1 MSPQKEVDMQFYS
14 PLRYPGGKGRLAVLL
29 KDVISENEIYDGTY
43 IEPYVGGAGMAL
55 ALLIEEYVW
64 KIIINDIDPAIF
76 AFWHTLLYKT
86 EWLRKQI
93 HDTPVNL
100 DQWHIQKNIFDNS
113 DEFPTE
119 QLGFAT
125 FFLNRTNRSGILSG
139 GVIGGKQ
146 QNSKYRID
154 ARYNKPSLDKRIEVI
169 ARHRN
174 RINLYNMDAAEFLQQ
189 ITGELNG
196 KVLFYFDPP
205 YYHKG
210 GLLYTNH
217 YKHADHEKM
226 AETIKDLNHPWI
238 VTYDDAPVISQF
250 YKEVPS
256 LRFSTTYS
264 ANLERLKGSEIMFYK
279 GIDLPVYVKKMKF
292 PFFSRYRLRDLAVA
306 E

>member
-1 MSPQKEVDMQFYS
+1 MQHYS
-14 PLRYPGGKGRLAVLL
+14 PLRYPGGKGRLAVLV
-29 KDVISENEIYDGTY
+29 KDVIYENEIYDGTY
-43 IEPYVGGAGMAL
+43 IEPYAGGAGMAL

-64 KIIINDIDPAIF
+64 DIIINDIDPAIY
-76 AFWHTLLYKT
+76 AFWHTLLNQT

-93 HDTPVNL
+93 HDTPVDL
-100 DQWHIQKNIFDNS
+100 DQWYIQKKIFENPH
-113 DEFPTE
+113 EFSLE

-125 FFLNRTNRSGILSG
+125 FFLNRTNRSGILNG
-139 GVIGGKQ
+139 GVIGGKKQ
-146 QNSKYRID
+146 ESKYKID
-154 ARYNKPSLDKRIEVI
+154 ARYNKISLDKRIELI

-189 ITGELNG
+189 IIGELKG

-217 YKHADHEKM
+217 YTHADHEKM
-226 AETIKDLNHPWI
+226 AEIIKDLNHPWI
-238 VTYDDAPVISQF
+238 VTYDDVPVISQF
-250 YKEVPS
+250 YNAIPS

-264 ANLERLKGSEIMFYK
+264 ANLERVKGSEIMFYQ
-279 GIDLPVYVKKMKF
+279 GIDLPSYVKKMKF
-292 PFFSRYRLRDLAVA
+292 PYFSRYRLKDLTAA